1 MPPPDPPNNDPSD
14 LNEAL
19 REHLRLQQENKA
31 ERAARLQDEK
41 ELLEAALE
49 RNKASLSAA
58 QTLRANNEIRL
69 ATIEMVRSQNELQR
83 EQIRNGQEVTEE
95 ELRQLEIRERRLELD
110 REAAVA
116 MANTATQ
123 TQNLAAA
130 LTGVSDRWKETFL
143 GGFVLAA
150 QSDGID
156 GLTDRIKEF
165 GFELKNTFSLTN
177 ILASGLMRVHQST
190 MALAAAQDSAI
201 AAFNKTT
208 SSMGEYNDQI
218 MTIERSNIG
227 LGISTQDSAKSF
239 GSLLVGVTDFV
250 RASPAVQTEM
260 ANTAAQMEKLGVS
273 TDLTAKTWE
282 YATRVMGLGATEA
295 QELSAGLAAMADQM
309 GLPIEQVTEGFNAAG
324 PALAKFGTDAID
336 VFNKVQ
342 VASKSLGVSV
352 SDLLGVMGQFDTFR
366 GAADAAGSLNAILGG
381 DLLNSAELLLA
392 TEDQR
397 LRLVRESLAMSGKN
411 FATMDRFE
419 RQAVATALG
428 VSDVATATKMLTGDM
443 DAFGNAM
450 DANPLTKEET
460 EERIR
465 KTQAVTDK
473 LAETWRLFAI
483 SMRPLVEM
491 LHGFLEGIFELN
503 KMLEGKLALYA
514 LGAAGILKFAKA
526 IQAARAASLL
536 LGPALKSA
544 FLPLTAAVTGLL
556 LGVTIGE
563 KFMEVW
569 GKSGTLAAGVL
580 ALAAALGTL
589 WVMGTGG
596 AAAVSIAAGLAMLGL
611 GMIATATGAFG
622 GEGANAGAGGAP
634 GIKFA
639 ADGGFVSGPTIVGE
653 KGPELLMLPPRSNVI
668 NNDNFVRAMA
678 QPSSGPAQQGTS
690 GPQKQGDT
698 TVVIK
703 IGNQEMGRAVIK
715 AIESVPGYNLR
726 GLPRGA

>member
-1 MPPPDPPNNDPSD
+1 M
-14 LNEAL
+14 
-19 REHLRLQQENKA
+19 
-31 ERAARLQDEK
+31 
-41 ELLEAALE
+41 
-49 RNKASLSAA
+49 
-58 QTLRANNEIRL
+58 
-69 ATIEMVRSQNELQR
+69 
-83 EQIRNGQEVTEE
+83 
-95 ELRQLEIRERRLELD
+95 
-110 REAAVA
+110 
-116 MANTATQ
+116 
-123 TQNLAAA
+123 
-130 LTGVSDRWKETFL
+130 
-143 GGFVLAA
+143 GGFVLAF
-150 QSDGID
+150 QTDGVD
-156 GLTDRIKEF
+156 GLVDSIKGF
-165 GFELKNTFSLTN
+165 GLELKTTYSLTN
-177 ILASGLMRVHQST
+177 VLASGLQRVYQST
-190 MALAAAQDSAI
+190 LALAAAQDSAI

-208 SSMGEYNDQI
+208 SSMGEYNKQI
-218 MTIERSNIG
+218 ISIERSNEG

-273 TDLTAKTWE
+273 TDLTARTWE
-282 YATRVMGLGATEA
+282 YATRVMGLSATEA
-295 QELSAGLAAMADQM
+295 QELSSGLAAMADQM
-309 GLPIEQVTEGFNAAG
+309 GLPIEQVTENFNAAG
-324 PALAKFGTDAID
+324 PALAKFGTDAEDI
-336 VFNKVQ
+336 FKKVQ

-352 SDLLGVMGQFDTFR
+352 GDLLSVMGQFDTFQ
-366 GAADAAGSLNAILGG
+366 GAATAAGSLNAILGG

-397 LRLVRESLAMSGKN
+397 LRMVRESLAMSGKN
-411 FATMDRFE
+411 FATMGRFE
-419 RQAVATALG
+419 KQAVATALG

-465 KTQAVTDK
+465 KTQAITDK
-473 LAETWRLFAI
+473 LAQTFRLFAI

-491 LHGFLEGIFELN
+491 LHGFMDGIFELN
-503 KMLEGKLALYA
+503 RMLEGKGGIALWG
-514 LGAAGILKFAKA
+514 LGTVAILKLATGFKAVITGAKA
-526 IQAARAASLL
+526 

-556 LGVTIGE
+556 LGVTIGK

-569 GKSGTLAAGVL
+569 GKSTTLAAGVL

-596 AAAVSIAAGLAMLGL
+596 VAAVSIAAGLAMLGL

-622 GEGANAGAGGAP
+622 GAEAGATGGEAP
-634 GIKFA
+634 KIGFS
-639 ADGGFVSGPTIVGE
+639 ADGGFASGPTIVGE

-678 QPSSGPAQQGTS
+678 QPPSGPAQQAAPP
-690 GPQKQGDT
+690 PQKQGDT